1 MLGVAFTYAV
11 AHKYRAATVGA
22 PMSGWVIASIAG
34 GLFAV
39 VIIVLL
45 VVVSR
50 AAVRAARNASELM
63 VALEQL
69 QAQTQV
75 LADLEARSE
84 RASQAAGQA
93 ASAVDGLGGL
103 GRVTEAGGGHDPG
116 H

>member
-1 MLGVAFTYAV
+1 
-11 AHKYRAATVGA
+11 
-22 PMSGWVIASIAG
+22 MSGWVIASIAG

>member
-1 MLGVAFTYAV
+1 
-11 AHKYRAATVGA
+11 
-22 PMSGWVIASIAG
+22 MSGWVIASIAG
-34 GLFAV
+34 SLFAV

-50 AAVRAARNASELM
+50 AVMRTARNAGELM
-63 VALEQL
+63 VALEQV

-93 ASAVDGLGGL
+93 ASAVDGVGSR
-103 GRVTEAGGGHDPG
+103 GRVTETGGGHDPA